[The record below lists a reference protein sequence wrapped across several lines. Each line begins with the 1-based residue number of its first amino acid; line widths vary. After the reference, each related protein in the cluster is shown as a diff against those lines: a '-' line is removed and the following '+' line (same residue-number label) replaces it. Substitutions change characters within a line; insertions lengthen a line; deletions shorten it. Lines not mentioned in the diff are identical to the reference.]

1 MDNPKNGLLPA
12 SCIFAAEFM
21 LAQEADAGFTTPF
34 GTFTPKIFL
43 IGTLTEK
50 ISRDNKVSSLRIS
63 DPTGVFSC
71 SMSWQNTALLKTAD
85 EIDTPSFVAVFGTI
99 RFRKYAGRTF
109 LEIVPETLRPATRES
124 RNAWILSTAVSAVT
138 RLEKC
143 RSSDV
148 RKELAGKIQTAL
160 DSVRPPEPKQ
170 EITNESILEI
180 ITSLSEKKGAK
191 IEEVIARLKALGLDE
206 TSAKGRL
213 GLLMEEGECY
223 TPTTEFIKIA

>member
-21 LAQEADAGFTTPF
+21 LAQKADAGFTTPF

-50 ISRDNKVSSLRIS
+50 IYRDNQVSSLRIS

-71 SMSWQNTALLKTAD
+71 SMNWQNTSLLKTAD
-85 EIDTPSFVAVFGTI
+85 EISTPSFVAVFGTL
-99 RFRKYAGRTF
+99 RFRKYTGRTF
-109 LEIVPETLRPATRES
+109 LEIVPETLQPVTRES
-124 RNAWILSTAVSAVT
+124 RNAWILSTAGSSVT

-143 RSSDV
+143 RSSDL

-160 DSVRPPEPKQ
+160 NSIRPPEPKE
-170 EITNESILEI
+170 EITNEQILEI

-191 IEEVIARLKALGLDE
+191 IEKVIARLRSLGLDE
-206 TSAKGRL
+206 TTAKGRL

-223 TPTTEFIKIA
+223 TPTTDFIKIA